1 MHYTAFNVY
10 LYNSQDIKALL
21 MWSTKVENEKKSLF
35 ASTLPDFVFCF
46 DRVLNASAVRQQ
58 QTVSVNNFKLVGHG
72 SVFLERFYLLES

>member
-1 MHYTAFNVY
+1 
-10 LYNSQDIKALL
+10 
-21 MWSTKVENEKKSLF
+21 MWSTKVENEKKRLF
-35 ASTLPDFVFCF
+35 ASTLPDFVFFFF